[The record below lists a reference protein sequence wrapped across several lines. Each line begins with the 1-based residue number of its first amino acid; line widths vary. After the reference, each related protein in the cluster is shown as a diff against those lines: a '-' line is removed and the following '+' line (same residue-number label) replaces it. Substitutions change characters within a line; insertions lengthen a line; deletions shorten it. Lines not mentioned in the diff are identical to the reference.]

1 MSAVLGAIIGF
12 LIGAGLS
19 YYVVRL
25 DHQKVELG
33 VRSRPQ
39 YRLSI
44 FGVPIIFAIVGPH
57 RRRDR
62 PLNGRHA
69 RGCVDAPR
77 TTAGRRRV
85 LSARAHAL
93 PALRH

>member
-1 MSAVLGAIIGF
+1 VTSDSVGPMSAVLGAIIGF

-44 FGVPIIFAIVGPH
+44 FGVPIIFAIVGA
-57 RRRDR
+57 
-62 PLNGRHA
+62 LIGGA
-69 RGCVDAPR
+69 I
-77 TTAGRRRV
+77 
-85 LSARAHAL
+85 AH
-93 PALRH
+93 